1 MFNFCF
7 VCQYQSSNLLWRLP
21 PLDWYWQTR
30 QYRKMHKLNITE
42 NSKQG
47 KNSKRKLPVP
57 WFSLFLRH
65 SARKPDGLIL
75 QCNRHRTGLY
85 NQKKQFVWG
94 TVLLH
99 LLLCFSLRYIIL
111 VSCYNITV
119 VVICNTYCNM
129 KSHVWIVCPSCN
141 VLVLCYTC
149 YMSSR
154 KMDVCLL
161 NILWDPSS

>member
-1 MFNFCF
+1 
-7 VCQYQSSNLLWRLP
+7 VKTAST
-21 PLDWYWQTR
+21 WQTR

-57 WFSLFLRH
+57 WFSRLLWH

-75 QCNRHRTGLY
+75 QCNRDRTGLY

-99 LLLCFSLRYIIL
+99 LLLYFSLRYIIL

-119 VVICNTYCNM
+119 AVVVICNTFVTWNLMFELRVPVVMYWYYVTPATCRAEEWM
-129 KSHVWIVCPSCN
+129 YAYWIFFETQAVN
-141 VLVLCYTC
+141 HTC
-149 YMSSR
+149 T
-154 KMDVCLL
+154 
-161 NILWDPSS
+161 